1 MGSSPLA
8 RGLLRIL
15 RAFGPRWRIIPARA
29 GFTNLAF
36 DGSFIL
42 EDHPRSRGVYAA
54 AAWEQTKAAGS
65 SPLAR
70 GLPRDRQPRGGPR
83 RIIPARA
90 GFTSSS
96 TSSSTSS
103 RDHPRSRGVYASSS
117 STSEGEEGS
126 SPLARGLRSND
137 DSAGGEGGIIP
148 ARAGFTVFDVG
159 AGCDRGDHPRSRG
172 VYSSPVRASPRRF
185 GSSPLARGLRAG
197 PPIPGAEA
205 GIIPARAGFTGPPGT
220 RPPPWPDH
228 PRSRGVYQVPDPLN
242 ICLTG
247 SSPLARGLRPS
258 PRIPR
263 PRGRIIPARA
273 GFTRFV
279 MCISTGMAGSSPLAR
294 GLLFNIRES
303 GLADGIIPARAGFT
317 RPGTDGPTEHP
328 DHPRSR
334 GVYVKSPVHGIGT
347 SGSSPLA
354 RGLLPAA
361 RRPVGPTGIIP
372 ARAGFTPSGR
382 PRGSPRRDHPRSRG
396 VYSGV
401 GVLWWT
407 GVGSSPLARG
417 LRSSSSSCTDGGRII
432 PARAGFTPAASPA
445 APTHTDHPRSRGVYA
460 LLDGPAAGP

>member
-1 MGSSPLA
+1 M
-8 RGLLRIL
+8 

-148 ARAGFTVFDVG
+148 ARAGFTPPWNRPQCSSAGSSPLARGLLRALRNPRVKGGIIPARAGFTVFDVG

-247 SSPLARGLRPS
+247 SSPLARGLQS
-258 PRIPR
+258 
-263 PRGRIIPARA
+263 GVA
-273 GFTRFV
+273 GDAPD
-279 MCISTGMAGSSPLAR
+279 G
-294 GLLFNIRES
+294 
-303 GLADGIIPARAGFT
+303 GIIPARAGFT
-317 RPGTDGPTEHP
+317 GFTRWRELLRG

-334 GVYVKSPVHGIGT
+334 GVY
-347 SGSSPLA
+347 A
-354 RGLLPAA
+354 RPYLHEKF
-361 RRPVGPTGIIP
+361 IQ
-372 ARAGFTPSGR
+372 
-382 PRGSPRRDHPRSRG
+382 
-396 VYSGV
+396 
-401 GVLWWT
+401 
-407 GVGSSPLARG
+407 GSSPLARG
-417 LRSSSSSCTDGGRII
+417 LRPGPVQGIRGRRII
-432 PARAGFTPAASPA
+432 PARAGFTPP
-445 APTHTDHPRSRGVYA
+445 
-460 LLDGPAAGP
+460 

>member
-148 ARAGFTVFDVG
+148 ARAGFTPPWNRPQCSSAGSSPLARGLLRALRNPRVKGGIIPARAGFTVFDVG
-159 AGCDRGDHPRSRG
+159 AGCDRG
-172 VYSSPVRASPRRF
+172 
-185 GSSPLARGLRAG
+185 
-197 PPIPGAEA
+197 
-205 GIIPARAGFTGPPGT
+205 
-220 RPPPWPDH
+220 DH

-247 SSPLARGLRPS
+247 SSPLARGLQS
-258 PRIPR
+258 
-263 PRGRIIPARA
+263 GVA
-273 GFTRFV
+273 GDAPD
-279 MCISTGMAGSSPLAR
+279 G
-294 GLLFNIRES
+294 
-303 GLADGIIPARAGFT
+303 GIIPARAGFT
-317 RPGTDGPTEHP
+317 W
-328 DHPRSR
+328 SR
-334 GVYVKSPVHGIGT
+334 ADVFM
-347 SGSSPLA
+347 
-354 RGLLPAA
+354 RG
-361 RRPVGPTGIIP
+361 
-372 ARAGFTPSGR
+372 
-382 PRGSPRRDHPRSRG
+382 RDHPRSRG
-396 VYSGV
+396 VY
-401 GVLWWT
+401 L
-407 GVGSSPLARG
+407 P
-417 LRSSSSSCTDGGRII
+417 
-432 PARAGFTPAASPA
+432 F
-445 APTHTDHPRSRGVYA
+445 
-460 LLDGPAAGP
+460 

>member
-148 ARAGFTVFDVG
+148 ARAGFTPPWNRPQCSSAGSSPLARGLLRALRNPRVKGGIIPARAGFTVFDVG

-247 SSPLARGLRPS
+247 SSPLARGLPTRFTDIIFRP
-258 PRIPR
+258 
-263 PRGRIIPARA
+263 RIIPARA
-273 GFTRFV
+273 GFT
-279 MCISTGMAGSSPLAR
+279 TGTVVAEG
-294 GLLFNIRES
+294 
-303 GLADGIIPARAGFT
+303 DG
-317 RPGTDGPTEHP
+317 
-328 DHPRSR
+328 
-334 GVYVKSPVHGIGT
+334 
-347 SGSSPLA
+347 
-354 RGLLPAA
+354 
-361 RRPVGPTGIIP
+361 
-372 ARAGFTPSGR
+372 
-382 PRGSPRRDHPRSRG
+382 RDHPRSRG
-396 VYSGV
+396 VYPSAG
-401 GVLWWT
+401 GHPRQ
-407 GVGSSPLARG
+407 GRGSSPLARG
-417 LRSSSSSCTDGGRII
+417 LRDLNNCMNTVDRII
-432 PARAGFTPAASPA
+432 PARAGFTAARWLRA
-445 APTHTDHPRSRGVYA
+445 QGDEDHPRSRGVYRR
-460 LLDGPAAGP
+460 GRSTPRMT